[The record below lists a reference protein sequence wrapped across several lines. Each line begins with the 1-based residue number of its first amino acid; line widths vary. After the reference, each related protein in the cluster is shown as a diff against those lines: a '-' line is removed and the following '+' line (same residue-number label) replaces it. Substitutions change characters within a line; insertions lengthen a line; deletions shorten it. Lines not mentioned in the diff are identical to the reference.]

1 MSSVQ
6 SLSRRPC
13 SVTDERPAVALQTV
27 THAWVIRYP
36 VTTGAGSGIP
46 LMMVLVRNRSRWSDA
61 QLLAAIAACDER
73 AFSVFYRRHL
83 ATIVG
88 WCVRRTRD
96 PDLAADLT
104 AEVFAAVLVSAARY
118 RPGGDSASG
127 WLIGIARNVLG
138 HSLRS
143 GQVDARARERLG
155 AAALVVEDDDIE
167 LVFELAASASG
178 TAGQL
183 LAELPPH
190 EQTAVRARVI
200 DEREYAEIASELGC
214 SELVVRKRVSRGL
227 SRMRALL
234 ATQ

>member
-1 MSSVQ
+1 
-6 SLSRRPC
+6 
-13 SVTDERPAVALQTV
+13 
-27 THAWVIRYP
+27 
-36 VTTGAGSGIP
+36 
-46 LMMVLVRNRSRWSDA
+46 MMVLIRNRSRWSDA

-118 RPGGDSASG
+118 QPSGDSATG

-143 GQVDARARERLG
+143 GQVDARARARLG
-155 AAALVVEDDDIE
+155 AAPLVVEDHDIE
-167 LVFELAASASG
+167 LVLELAASAEG
-178 TAGQL
+178 TAGLL
-183 LAELPPH
+183 LAELPPD
-190 EQTAVRARVI
+190 EQAAVRARVI
-200 DEREYAEIASELGC
+200 DERDYAEIATELGC

-227 SRMRALL
+227 SRMRAAL
-234 ATQ
+234 ATR

>member
-1 MSSVQ
+1 
-6 SLSRRPC
+6 
-13 SVTDERPAVALQTV
+13 VAYARVL
-27 THAWVIRYP
+27 RYP
-36 VTTGAGSGIP
+36 VTTGARSGIS
-46 LMMVLVRNRSRWSDA
+46 LMMVLIRNRSRWSDA

-83 ATIVG
+83 ATVVG

-118 RPGGDSASG
+118 QPSGEEATG
-127 WLIGIARNVLG
+127 WLLGIARNVLG

-155 AAALVVEDDDIE
+155 AATLVVEDHDID
-167 LVFELAASASG
+167 LVLELAASANG
-178 TAGQL
+178 VAGQL
-183 LAELPPH
+183 LAELPAD
-190 EQTAVRARVI
+190 ERTAVRARVI
-200 DEREYAEIASELGC
+200 DERDYSEIASELGC

-227 SRMRALL
+227 SRLRATL
-234 ATQ
+234 ATR

>member
-1 MSSVQ
+1 MAYA
-6 SLSRRPC
+6 
-13 SVTDERPAVALQTV
+13 AVL
-27 THAWVIRYP
+27 IYP

-46 LMMVLVRNRSRWSDA
+46 LMMVLVRNRSRWPDA

-88 WCVRRTRD
+88 WCVRRTGD

-118 RPGGDSASG
+118 QPTNETATG

-143 GQVDARARERLG
+143 GQVDARARARLG
-155 AAALVVEDDDIE
+155 ASTLVVEDDDVAMV
-167 LVFELAASASG
+167 LELAASADG
-178 TAGQL
+178 AAGQL
-183 LAELPPH
+183 LAALPPD
-190 EQTAVRARVI
+190 EQAAVRARVI
-200 DEREYAEIASELGC
+200 DERTYAEIAGELGC
-214 SELVVRKRVSRGL
+214 SEMVVRKRVSRGL
-227 SRMRALL
+227 SRLRTAL
-234 ATQ
+234 ATE

>member
-1 MSSVQ
+1 MAYVSV
-6 SLSRRPC
+6 LG
-13 SVTDERPAVALQTV
+13 
-27 THAWVIRYP
+27 YP

-46 LMMVLVRNRSRWSDA
+46 LMMVLVRNRSRWPDA

-88 WCVRRTRD
+88 WCVRRTGD

-118 RPGGDSASG
+118 EPTTESATG
-127 WLIGIARNVLG
+127 WLIGIARNVLR

-143 GQVDARARERLG
+143 GQVDARARARLG
-155 AAALVVEDDDIE
+155 AGALVVEDDDIA
-167 LVFELAASASG
+167 LVFELAASADG
-178 TAGQL
+178 AAGQL
-183 LAELPPH
+183 LAALPPD
-190 EQTAVRARVI
+190 EQAAVRARVI
-200 DEREYAEIASELGC
+200 DERAYAEIAGELGC

-227 SRMRALL
+227 SRLRAAL
-234 ATQ
+234 ATR

>member
-1 MSSVQ
+1 
-6 SLSRRPC
+6 
-13 SVTDERPAVALQTV
+13 
-27 THAWVIRYP
+27 
-36 VTTGAGSGIP
+36 
-46 LMMVLVRNRSRWSDA
+46 MVLMKNRSKWSDA

-118 RPGGDSASG
+118 QPTGDAATG

-143 GQVDARARERLG
+143 GQVDARARAKLG
-155 AAALVVEDDDIE
+155 AGALVVEDHDID
-167 LVFELAASASG
+167 LVLELAASANG
-178 TAGQL
+178 AAAQL
-183 LAELPPH
+183 LTELPPD
-190 EQTAVRARVI
+190 EQAAVRARVI
-200 DEREYAEIASELGC
+200 DERDYAEIASELGC

-227 SRMRALL
+227 SRLRAAL